1 MKEIVFMEV
10 LDDSQSIGAR
20 IRLRRNELK
29 LSLRE
34 LAQQT
39 ELTASFLSQL
49 ERGHTNASVDSIRRI
64 CSALGISLLSLLP
77 EEPLPVSPQSI
88 SKLYSPLVR
97 ANERPRI
104 SFPDIQVTYELF
116 TPDLSRKME
125 GFFVRLEPGKG
136 NIAHQLREPTEECI
150 FVLSGKLTI
159 ELESGIYELNQHD
172 SIYFEGIKLK
182 KLANN
187 SSEEAVWISIITP
200 PVF

>member
-1 MKEIVFMEV
+1 M
-10 LDDSQSIGAR
+10 DDPDNSQSIGSR
-20 IRLRRNELK
+20 IRVRRNELQ
-29 LSLRE
+29 LSLRD
-34 LAQQT
+34 LASQT

-49 ERGHTNASVDSIRRI
+49 ERGQTNASVDSIRKI

-77 EEPLPVSPQSI
+77 EEPLPDAQQATSR
-88 SKLYSPLVR
+88 LYSPLVR
-97 ANERPRI
+97 SNERPRI

-150 FVLSGKLTI
+150 FVLAGTLTI
-159 ELESGIYELNQHD
+159 ELESGRYELNKHD
-172 SIYFEGIKLK
+172 SIYFEGMKLR

>member
-1 MKEIVFMEV
+1 M
-10 LDDSQSIGAR
+10 DDPDNPQSIGSR
-20 IRLRRNELK
+20 IRLRRSELN

-34 LAQQT
+34 LASQT

-49 ERGHTNASVDSIRRI
+49 ERGQSNASVDSIRRI

-77 EEPLPVSPQSI
+77 EEPLPDTSQSA

-150 FVLSGKLTI
+150 FVLSGTLTI
-159 ELESGIYELNQHD
+159 ELESGRFELNKHD
-172 SIYFEGIKLK
+172 SIYFEGMKLK

>member
-1 MKEIVFMEV
+1 ME
-10 LDDSQSIGAR
+10 DPDNSQSIGSR
-20 IRLRRNELK
+20 IRMRRNELQ

-34 LAQQT
+34 LASQT

-49 ERGHTNASVDSIRRI
+49 ENGHSNASVDSIRRI

-77 EEPLPVSPQSI
+77 EEPLPDAPQSS

-150 FVLSGKLTI
+150 FVLSGNLTV
-159 ELESGIYELNQHD
+159 ELESGKYELNKHD
-172 SIYFEGIKLK
+172 SIYFEGMKLK

-187 SSEEAVWISIITP
+187 SNEEAVWISIITP

>member
-1 MKEIVFMEV
+1 ME
-10 LDDSQSIGAR
+10 DPDNSQSIGSR
-20 IRLRRNELK
+20 IRLRRNELQ

-34 LAQQT
+34 LASQT

-49 ERGHTNASVDSIRRI
+49 ERGHTNASVDSIRKI

-77 EEPLPVSPQSI
+77 EETLPDSPPST
-88 SKLYSPLVR
+88 SKLYCPLVR

-150 FVLSGKLTI
+150 FVLSGSL
-159 ELESGIYELNQHD
+159 
-172 SIYFEGIKLK
+172 
-182 KLANN
+182 
-187 SSEEAVWISIITP
+187 
-200 PVF
+200 